1 MKKKLKKILLITF
14 FLILILIIGII
25 IFIKTS
31 FNNNIPIL
39 AYHAVVEN
47 PQNDM
52 EVSIEN
58 FEYQMKY
65 LSDNNYTALSLD
77 EFYEWKKGNID
88 IKGKKVIITFDDG
101 SESYYENALLILE
114 KYNLKSVNFLI
125 NSRINKNGYLSE
137 EDIKVLKENPLVEL
151 ENHSY
156 NLHNHDNAYGEDYN
170 IYNDDLKK
178 ISEKEYQYYAYPFGI
193 SNDEYKKALKDNGY
207 KLAFKYSPS
216 KWANKKQDDYEVR
229 RVPVYNSTSKLKF
242 KLKVLL
248 NIK

>member
-1 MKKKLKKILLITF
+1 MKQKTKKILLIIISII
-14 FLILILIIGII
+14 ILLIIGII
-25 IFIKTS
+25 IFINQS
-31 FNNNIPIL
+31 FNNNIPVL
-39 AYHAVVEN
+39 AYHVVTDN
-47 PQNDM
+47 PKDDM

-65 LSDNNYTALSLD
+65 LAKHNYKVISLD

-88 IKGKKVIITFDDG
+88 IAGKKIVITFDDG
-101 SESYYENALLILE
+101 SDTYYKNVLPILE
-114 KYNLKSVNFLI
+114 KYNFKSAIFII
-125 NSRINKNGYLSE
+125 NSRVNTTGYLSKNDME
-137 EDIKVLKENPLVEL
+137 LLNENQLVEL

-156 NLHNHDNAYGEDYN
+156 NLHNHDAAYSEDYGL
-170 IYNDDLKK
+170 YNNDLKINNK
-178 ISEKEYQYYAYPFGI
+178 DGYEYYAYPFGI

-216 KWANKKQDDYEVR
+216 KWANKEQDDYEVR
-229 RVPVYNSTSKLKF
+229 RVPIYNSTSKLKF